1 MEKISSLLQ
10 GLASLAWPLI
20 VLVVIYRFRD
30 IIRPIIES
38 AKSRKFTVKVAGN
51 ELTMEEASEQQRHL
65 IGDLQKQIVDIQN
78 ILGIMIGE
86 PAPER
91 KQLGE
96 PENVRSVLWVDD
108 NPKNNAYLVA
118 FLNERGIEVVEALST
133 AEGISR
139 FTSQKFDRVVSDM
152 GRAEDGHYN
161 TTAGLDL
168 VRQIR
173 AIDPAV
179 PIFIYCSRRAA
190 EKNREAALAAG
201 ANGITASASFLLNA
215 LQLRDAT

>member
-20 VLVVIYRFRD
+20 VLVLIYRFRD

-78 ILGIMIGE
+78 TLGIVMGS
-86 PAPER
+86 PAPDR
-91 KQLGE
+91 KQLKQVT
-96 PENVRSVLWVDD
+96 ENVRSVLWVDD

-118 FLNERGIEVVEALST
+118 TLNEIGINVVEALST
-133 AEGISR
+133 SEGVSK
-139 FTSQKFDRVVSDM
+139 FTSQKFDRVISD
-152 GRAEDGHYN
+152 GPRGEW
-161 TTAGLDL
+161 
-168 VRQIR
+168 
-173 AIDPAV
+173 
-179 PIFIYCSRRAA
+179 
-190 EKNREAALAAG
+190 
-201 ANGITASASFLLNA
+201 A
-215 LQLRDAT
+215 LQHYGWP